1 MTKKERIISAL
12 ISRFDDLERIGRDAR
27 ETDEAS
33 LITFHGYAH
42 SRIITADTSILHVRE
57 RGLRKA
63 RSALKEMAMTTRRN
77 GG

>member
-1 MTKKERIISAL
+1 MTKKEGIISAL

-42 SRIITADTSILHVRE
+42 SRIITTDTSILLCE
-57 RGLRKA
+57 RGRGDCA
-63 RSALKEMAMTTRRN
+63 RQGRH
-77 GG
+77 

>member
-1 MTKKERIISAL
+1 M
-12 ISRFDDLERIGRDAR
+12 ISRFDDLEKDEQR

-57 RGLRKA
+57 RERGLRKA
-63 RSALKEMAMTTRRN
+63 RSALKEMAMTTRRKSA
-77 GG
+77 